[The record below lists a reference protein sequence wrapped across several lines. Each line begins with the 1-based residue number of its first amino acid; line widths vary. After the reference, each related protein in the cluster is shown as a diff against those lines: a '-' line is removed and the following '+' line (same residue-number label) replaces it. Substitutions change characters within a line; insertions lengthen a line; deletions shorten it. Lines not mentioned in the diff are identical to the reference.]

1 MSDHRYVCACFFFF
15 LNLGKV
21 GFMLTNL
28 NWSGWMLATD
38 MITVRL
44 ESLPCPGYA
53 GCTTQ
58 CASV

>member
-1 MSDHRYVCACFFFF
+1 MSDHRYVCACFFFFF

-38 MITVRL
+38 MISPT
-44 ESLPCPGYA
+44 
-53 GCTTQ
+53 
-58 CASV
+58 